1 MKKNALILLLL
12 LIVFTIPIAK
22 ATPTT
27 ILVYGDSL
35 SASFGIPIETGWV
48 SLLAQRLK
56 DQYTHYQVV
65 NASISGETTL
75 GGLNRIDQALAAHNP
90 GIIIIELGA
99 NDGLRG
105 TSIQTLYENL
115 AAMIQKSQK
124 NNTRILLVGM
134 QLPPNYGMSYTQKF
148 KETFIRLA
156 KDYQI
161 QLIPFLFEGFAGS
174 PDFFLADRLHPNEI
188 AQPKILETIW
198 QGLEPMLKNHSSS
211 ASN

>member
-1 MKKNALILLLL
+1 MKKNTLIPLLL

-22 ATPTT
+22 ATPTK

-35 SASFGIPIETGWV
+35 SANFGIPIETGWV
-48 SLLAQRLK
+48 TLLARRLK

-75 GGLNRIDQALAAHNP
+75 GGRNRIDQTLAAHNP

-105 TSIQTLYENL
+105 TAIQTIYENL
-115 AAMIQKSQK
+115 AIIIKKSQE
-124 NNTRILLVGM
+124 NNISVLLVGM

-148 KETFIRLA
+148 KEIFIRLA
-156 KDYQI
+156 NDYQI
-161 QLIPFLFEGFAGS
+161 PLVPFLFEGFAGN
-174 PDFFLADRLHPNEI
+174 PDFFLTDHLHPNEI
-188 AQPKILETIW
+188 AQPRILEIVW
-198 QGLEPMLKNHSSS
+198 QVLEPIFKKH
-211 ASN
+211 